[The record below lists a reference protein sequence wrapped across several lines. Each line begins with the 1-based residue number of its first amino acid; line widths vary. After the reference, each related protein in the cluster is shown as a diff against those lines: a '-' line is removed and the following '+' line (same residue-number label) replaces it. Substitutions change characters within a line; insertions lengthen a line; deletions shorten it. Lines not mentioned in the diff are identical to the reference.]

1 MRTKKAVYNT
11 IAAMCY
17 ELVAIICGLILPRLI
32 LSRFGSSYNGIT
44 SSIAQFMSYAALL
57 RAGVSTVTRAAL
69 YVPLS
74 RKDYREISAIVL
86 ATEKFM
92 QKIAVIFAVGLF
104 GIAAL
109 YPLLVSEEFE
119 WFFTFSLV
127 LIIGSSTFVQYY
139 FGLAYQFLL
148 QADQSQ
154 YVISCIQIFTAILN
168 TTIAAI
174 LIQLGFGIHSVKL
187 VSAVVYSLNPIVIC
201 LYCKKKYQIDRS
213 VQPNL
218 SAIKQ
223 RWDAFSQALAFFV
236 HNNTDMVVL
245 TCLTGIKEVSV
256 YTVYNYV
263 IKNLQTILQALTN
276 GFDAAF
282 GNMLANKETKAIEQN
297 LRVYELIIFGVT
309 SVLYSVAGV
318 MIVPFAEVYTMGVN
332 DINYTRP
339 LFAMLITVSGSFACF
354 RLPYQTVVQAAGHFK
369 QTKRGALIEA
379 GMNITISVLA
389 VYRFGLIGVA
399 VGTLVATVFR
409 STQYAV
415 YLGRHIVPRSITI
428 FMGHIGVNAIVA
440 AGTYIVSCVFLPT
453 LVDSWTVWIVAAVKI
468 TICTCFLSAGLHLLF
483 YSKDIKVLVYKFI
496 KKSSCS

>member
-11 IAAMCY
+11 ITSMCY
-17 ELVAIICGLILPRLI
+17 ELVNVICGLILPRLI

-44 SSIAQFMSYAALL
+44 SSIVQFISCAVLL
-57 RAGVSTVTRAAL
+57 RAGVSFVTRAAL
-69 YVPLS
+69 YGPLS
-74 RKDYREISAIVL
+74 RRDYHEISAIVL

-92 QKIAVIFAVGLF
+92 RKIAIIYVIGLV

-127 LIIGSSTFVQYY
+127 LIIGSVTFVQYY
-139 FGLAYQFLL
+139 FGITYQFLL

-154 YVISCIQIFTAILN
+154 YIISCVQIFTVILN
-168 TTIAAI
+168 TIISAI

-187 VSAVVYSLNPIVIC
+187 VSAVAYSLNPIVIC
-201 LYCKKKYQIDRS
+201 LHCKKKYRIDRS
-213 VQPNL
+213 VQPSP

-223 RWDAFSQALAFFV
+223 RWDAFSQALAVFV
-236 HNNTDMVVL
+236 HNNTDIIIL
-245 TCLTGIKEVSV
+245 TCFAETKEVSV
-256 YTVYNYV
+256 YAVYNYV
-263 IKNLQTILQALTN
+263 IKNLQAVLQTFIDSF
-276 GFDAAF
+276 GAAF
-282 GNMLANKETKAIEQN
+282 GNMLANKETKTIEQN
-297 LRVYELIIFGVT
+297 LRVYELIVFGLT

-332 DINYTRP
+332 DVNYTRP
-339 LFAMLITVSGSFACF
+339 LFAMLITISGAFACF
-354 RLPYQTVVQAAGHFK
+354 RLPYQTIVQAAGHFK
-369 QTKRGALIEA
+369 QTKTGALIEA

-389 VYRFGLIGVA
+389 VYRFGLVGVA

-409 STQYAV
+409 SVQYAV

-428 FMGHIGVNAIVA
+428 FIGHMGVNAIVA

-483 YSKDIKVLVYKFI
+483 YSKDIKVLIRKLI